1 MLSWDRGSGALAI
14 SGASYGDSMAKA
26 MGVITLLDVGRDFGR
41 VDENHHHHHQHHAI
55 NDHDHH
61 HYLHHPLHHDAEYVI
76 IYLCIYIYIY
86 VRRYACI
93 CILLYM

>member
-1 MLSWDRGSGALAI
+1 MLNWDRGSGALAI

-76 IYLCIYIYIY
+76 IYLCIYI
-86 VRRYACI
+86 
-93 CILLYM
+93 